1 VHCLVNNGEMQKDRA
16 RHARHENPA
25 LPSRGRESGYD
36 CHALLLTTSTSA
48 EALSG
53 TRLNPLPSPPLPCP
67 SLAGAAR
74 LLRGGAPRRFLT
86 TASPDPREVRRGHSS
101 FPLARG
107 LQCCIRGRHRPR
119 AMSLC
124 ARSAWNGEPRQAGPG
139 RRVGACLSARGRG
152 GESRSPLATLR

>member
-74 LLRGGAPRRFLT
+74 LCEAEPLGGFLLRRPLTRARCGGGIALSHLRAGCSAVSAGG
-86 TASPDPREVRRGHSS
+86 TAH
-101 FPLARG
+101 AR
-107 LQCCIRGRHRPR
+107 
-119 AMSLC
+119 
-124 ARSAWNGEPRQAGPG
+124 
-139 RRVGACLSARGRG
+139 
-152 GESRSPLATLR
+152 